1 MTERQVNTGV
11 SKKHEQAFELFRES
25 NGLAS
30 NAVIARKLDV
40 PTATVRKWKSRYK
53 WLEQMGI
60 EQSVTPR
67 KKDDVTDKKA
77 DIREEQR
84 ERLIDVLAEVYTPA
98 LDFLI
103 DIYLDAYEEYQ
114 QLKQDG
120 MAEEKNRKEVARLLS
135 QLGLD
140 GKNQAL
146 IKKGK
151 TPLAEDGKK
160 QDEQSF
166 VSRLDDFRAR
176 RKRG

>member
-1 MTERQVNTGV
+1 M
-11 SKKHEQAFELFRES
+11 SKKHEEGFELFKQS
-25 NGLAS
+25 GGLVS

-40 PTATVRKWKSRYK
+40 PVATVRKWKSRYN

-77 DIREEQR
+77 DEREEQR
-84 ERLIDVLAEVYTPA
+84 ERLIDALDEAYSSA

-103 DIYLDAYEEYQ
+103 EIYLDAYMEYQ

-120 MAEEKNRKEVARLLS
+120 LAEEKNRKEVARLLG

-140 GKNQAL
+140 GKNKTL

-151 TPLAEDGKK
+151 TPLAEDEKK
-160 QDEQSF
+160 QDEQSS
-166 VSRLDDFRAR
+166 VSRLDDFRQR